1 MCASYDSYDSYD
13 TYNNTIVEEQDDES
27 QDIIEIYDI
36 NEHTPQ
42 FDNDYY
48 QEQMEEQHYQRMDE
62 QGDEQL

>member
-1 MCASYDSYDSYD
+1 MCATYDIYD

-36 NEHTPQ
+36 NEYTPQ

-48 QEQMEEQHYQRMDE
+48 QEQMEEQYYQRMDE